1 MLPTGAWLA
10 IWSIAVVLGGILS
23 ALAQSLRDVARP
35 AMEALLEARGDNE
48 VRGRVGRI
56 LEDMEG
62 HAVAVALPRII
73 LNLLAVVGMVMWV
86 AGIRGQE
93 WPGGWEL
100 GLGIAGS
107 AALIWIAGVAVP
119 AAVARHAAEVTVATW
134 STTIRV
140 SYILATPVLA
150 IGRLVDG
157 IVRRMAG
164 RRDQTAVQEVQ
175 EEILHVVEEAQEE
188 GTFDKFERDMVE
200 AVLRFPNTTVAQI
213 MTPRTEMEALPATAN
228 LGQVVAMIR
237 KGGHSRI
244 PVYDKTLDSVLGFF
258 YIKDLMKWLAGERGR
273 KEQGFDLR
281 MLLRPALFV
290 PESKTVRDL
299 LQELLAKRIHIAIV
313 ADEFGGTAGL
323 ATLEDIFEEVF
334 GDIRDEYEL
343 PDPGSGSLRIDEEA
357 RTVELDA
364 RAYVDDVNP
373 RVERLGIRIPAS
385 TDYDTVGGFVVV
397 AMGRIPVSGE
407 TVSAEGVE
415 ATVLEAEATRV
426 TRVRL
431 RALPTRDAE
440 GEPPAPPAEGTAA

>member
-1 MLPTGAWLA
+1 
-10 IWSIAVVLGGILS
+10 
-23 ALAQSLRDVARP
+23 
-35 AMEALLEARGDNE
+35 
-48 VRGRVGRI
+48 
-56 LEDMEG
+56 
-62 HAVAVALPRII
+62 
-73 LNLLAVVGMVMWV
+73 
-86 AGIRGQE
+86 
-93 WPGGWEL
+93 
-100 GLGIAGS
+100 
-107 AALIWIAGVAVP
+107 
-119 AAVARHAAEVTVATW
+119 
-134 STTIRV
+134 
-140 SYILATPVLA
+140 
-150 IGRLVDG
+150 
-157 IVRRMAG
+157 
-164 RRDQTAVQEVQ
+164 
-175 EEILHVVEEAQEE
+175 
-188 GTFDKFERDMVE
+188 
-200 AVLRFPNTTVAQI
+200 
-213 MTPRTEMEALPATAN
+213 
-228 LGQVVAMIR
+228 MIR

-244 PVYDKTLDSVLGFF
+244 PVYDKALDSVLGFF

-373 RVERLGIRIPAS
+373 RVERLGIRIPSS

-407 TVSAEGVE
+407 TVSAEGLE

-431 RALPTRDAE
+431 RALPTRGAE
-440 GEPPAPPAEGTAA
+440 GEPPAAPAEGTAA